1 MIVCKFRLD
10 RIEASFQA
18 SWPDGD
24 KTKQP
29 ALEETKSLVFSAV
42 VDGSAENK
50 AFFRWTPSGQLR
62 FDTVNGAA
70 VKSALP
76 GEDHYIF
83 VVPARGFKSAEEALA
98 SLR

>member
-10 RIEASFQA
+10 RIEASYQA
-18 SWPDGD
+18 KWPDGD
-24 KTKQP
+24 RTKQP
-29 ALEETKSLVFSAV
+29 DLEETKSLTFQAV
-42 VDGSAENK
+42 VDGSPENK
-50 AFFRWTPSGQLR
+50 SFFRWTPSGQLR

-70 VKSALP
+70 VKSVNP

-83 VVPARGFKSAEEALA
+83 IVPARGFASAEEALA